1 VASLLKNAG
10 FRRLWIS
17 QIMLALGGASMQ
29 MGLLEIFRAH
39 GYDVRVETA
48 KFSFALALPGL
59 VLGPFAIAWLDR
71 WQRRGVL
78 IISDGIR
85 AVLVAGVVV
94 WLLPLITGRIEQ
106 RSLLAVYIA
115 VGVIGAIATFYLPAR
130 SALLPNLVEPGYLMK
145 ANALFAASLAIATIG
160 GSAVGGFV
168 AERIG
173 VTWAVSANA
182 VMYLMSVMF
191 LWRIRVDPHASA
203 TAMTGIKNSG
213 WSEFRIGMIY
223 LWEHSSAM
231 PLVILSGVFAFLLG
245 ILVVVF
251 VGYAMKTLGLQTA
264 GVGYLVAAGGIGAG
278 AGIGLLGHGKPWTH
292 SDWLPF
298 AQLLMAAGALICL
311 SLITNAW
318 LAAPVVVVLGAV
330 AATVL
335 IYIDAKLQTQVEDA
349 RRGAVFAARGAVTS
363 ATMCVAFGLQIW
375 TSVLRQTPAPRV
387 LLWLGEGSIAAA
399 LLTVMMFLAR
409 RRQAQ

>member
-1 VASLLKNAG
+1 VVSLLKNAG

-17 QIMLALGGASMQ
+17 QIVLAAGGALMQ
-29 MGLLEIFRAH
+29 MGLLEVFRTH

-106 RSLLAVYIA
+106 RSLLAVYIV

-130 SALLPNLVEPGYLMK
+130 SALLPNLVAPGYLMK

-182 VMYLMSVMF
+182 AMYIVSVIF
-191 LWRIRVDPHASA
+191 LWRIRVDPHA
-203 TAMTGIKNSG
+203 TASTMTGIRNSG
-213 WSEFRIGMIY
+213 WNEFRTGMTY
-223 LWEHSSAM
+223 LWEHPSAL

-298 AQLLMAAGALICL
+298 VQLLLAAGALICL
-311 SLITNAW
+311 SAITNAW

-335 IYIDAKLQTQVEDA
+335 IYIDAKLQAQVEDA

-375 TSVLRQTPAPRV
+375 TSVLRQTPAPTV

-399 LLTVMMFLAR
+399 LLTVAMFLAR
-409 RRQAQ
+409 RRQAR

>member
-1 VASLLKNAG
+1 MASLFKNAG

-17 QIMLALGGASMQ
+17 QMLLAVGGASMQ
-29 MGLLEIFRAH
+29 MGLLEVFRVH

-71 WQRRGVL
+71 WQRRSVL
-78 IISDGIR
+78 ILSDGIR
-85 AVLVAGVVV
+85 AVLVVGVVV
-94 WLLPLITGRIEQ
+94 WLLPLVTGRLEQ

-130 SALLPNLVEPGYLMK
+130 SALLPNLVEPASLMR
-145 ANALFAASLAIATIG
+145 ANALFAASLAVATIG

-173 VTWAVSANA
+173 VTMAVSANA
-182 VMYLMSVMF
+182 VMYIVSMIYLS
-191 LWRIRVDPHASA
+191 LIRVDAHASA
-203 TAMTGIKNSG
+203 TSITGIKKSG
-213 WSEFRIGMIY
+213 WGEFRIGMIY
-223 LWEHSSAM
+223 LWEHPSAM

-245 ILVVVF
+245 ILMVVF

-278 AGIGLLGHGKPWTH
+278 AGIGLLGHGKPWTQ

-298 AQLLMAAGALICL
+298 VQLMLAAGALICL
-311 SLITNAW
+311 SVITNAW
-318 LAAPVVVVLGAV
+318 LAAPVVILLGAI

-335 IYIDAKLQTQVEDA
+335 IYIDAKLQVEVDDI

-375 TSVLRQTPAPRV
+375 TSVLRETPPPTV
-387 LLWLGEGSIAAA
+387 LLWLGEGSMAAA
-399 LLTVMMFLAR
+399 VLTVVMFMAR

>member
-1 VASLLKNAG
+1 MVPLLNNAG

-29 MGLLEIFRAH
+29 MGLLEVFRAH

-130 SALLPNLVEPGYLMK
+130 SALLPNLVEPGSLMK

-182 VMYLMSVMF
+182 VMYLASVIF

-203 TAMTGIKNSG
+203 TSMTGIKKSG
-213 WSEFRIGMIY
+213 WGEFRIGMIY
-223 LWEHSSAM
+223 LWEHPSAM

-298 AQLLMAAGALICL
+298 AQLLLAAGALICL

-375 TSVLRQTPAPRV
+375 TVVLRQTPAPTV

-399 LLTVMMFLAR
+399 LLTVTMFLAR
-409 RRQAQ
+409 RRQAH